1 MKSLFK
7 GIKGI
12 IIVIL
17 LIIIFIIGYF
27 ISDGYKLYK
36 SAIQNVSIEEKV
48 KEIRENPNYVKIEDI
63 SKEYKEAVIAIEDK
77 RFNEHFG
84 IDFYSI
90 GRAFISNLQNKKII
104 GGGSTITQQLAK
116 NMYFEQK
123 KKLSR
128 KVAEVFVVLDLEE
141 NYSKD
146 EILELYVNIIY
157 FGDGHYGI
165 KEAANGYLDKEP
177 NELNLNDSTLLAGLP
192 NAPSVYQLSNKSNYT
207 YQRQII
213 VINAMLENNYISKEE
228 AENLINKI
236 RKSKGI

>member
-1 MKSLFK
+1 MEE
-7 GIKGI
+7 
-12 IIVIL
+12 VQL
-17 LIIIFIIGYF
+17 L
-27 ISDGYKLYK
+27 
-36 SAIQNVSIEEKV
+36 N
-48 KEIRENPNYVKIEDI
+48 
-63 SKEYKEAVIAIEDK
+63 
-77 RFNEHFG
+77 
-84 IDFYSI
+84 
-90 GRAFISNLQNKKII
+90 
-104 GGGSTITQQLAK
+104 